1 MVEFLHKTRA
11 IWDGISIVQRAL
23 LVALVLAMAGMSA
36 VLVYWARRPDMRL
49 LYCELSPEDA
59 AKITDRI
66 AERGLCYELRSGGT
80 AIYVPQEHVHQLR
93 LDMAKDGLPLG
104 EQSGYRIF
112 EKEKIGVSPFVQNVN
127 LKRALQEELAKSIQM
142 IDGIVHARL
151 HIVAGEQ
158 TAFAVG
164 GVQTSAAV
172 VLKLKPGYKI
182 SATNVAAIT
191 HLVGGAVE
199 GLRPDAVTI
208 VDSQG
213 QLLSRRADAG
223 VSAGGAETVH
233 DFRERVETSLSSK
246 VEDMLTLVL
255 GPNRASVRVSA
266 VIDMNSVSTV
276 KETYDPT
283 GKVIT
288 SEEIT
293 SGQEP
298 VAGGGAGQTGTGGMK
313 KDETIKTEYEVGKT
327 VTQETILP
335 GSIKSLSVAAFV
347 DLSLDDPNP
356 AESGQA
362 AGKLM
367 QVEDVQEI
375 IKNALGLTDTSAV
388 KVIDVKF
395 SRATGLPVE
404 EQGGG
409 LTNYLEIARQASMGT
424 MAVCALVAF
433 RLLAGPRRKAAKGK
447 AARRAQGEGAGDGMV
462 VAAIGADSAA
472 MAALPGGPDGQGEQV
487 AVRRRIA
494 TALKEDP
501 ERVRQLF
508 ASWLEERS

>member
-1 MVEFLHKTRA
+1 LAEFLHKIRA
-11 IWDGISIVQRAL
+11 VWQGVSIVQRTL
-23 LVALVLAMAGMSA
+23 LIALVLAMAGISA
-36 VLVYWARRPDMRL
+36 VLVYWAKRPDMRL
-49 LYCELSPEDA
+49 LYSELSPEDA
-59 AKITDRI
+59 AKITDKV
-66 AERGLCYELRSGGT
+66 AERGLPYDLRSGGT
-80 AIYVPQEHVHQLR
+80 SVYVPQEHVHQLR
-93 LDMAKDGLPLG
+93 LDMAKDGLPVG

-151 HIVAGEQ
+151 HIVTGEQ

-172 VLKLKPGYKI
+172 VLRLKPGYKI

-191 HLVGGAVE
+191 HLVSGAVE

-213 QLLSRRADAG
+213 QLLSRKTDG
-223 VSAGGAETVH
+223 GMNAGGAETVH

-283 GKVIT
+283 GKVMT

-298 VAGGGAGQTGTGGMK
+298 VAGGGTGQTGGASAMK
-313 KDETIKTEYEVGKT
+313 KDETIKTQYEVGKT
-327 VTQETILP
+327 VMQETILP

-356 AESGQA
+356 SESGQA

-375 IKNALGLTDTSAV
+375 IKNALGLSNTAAI

-395 SRATGLPVE
+395 SRSTGLPVE
-404 EQGGG
+404 EEGGG

-424 MAVCALVAF
+424 MAICALAVF
-433 RLLAGPRRKAAKGK
+433 RLLRVPRRKAVQVKADRKAKGK
-447 AARRAQGEGAGDGMV
+447 GLVDNTA
-462 VAAIGADSAA
+462 VAAIGSGSAA
-472 MAALPGGPDGQGEQV
+472 AALPGASDDRDEQV
-487 AVRRRIA
+487 AIRRQIA
-494 TALKEDP
+494 VALKEDP

-508 ASWLEERS
+508 TSWLEERS

>member
-1 MVEFLHKTRA
+1 MAEFLHKIRA
-11 IWDGISIVQRAL
+11 IWEGVSIVQRAL
-23 LVALVLAMAGMSA
+23 LIALVLAMAGISA
-36 VLVYWARRPDMRL
+36 VLVYWAKRPDMRL
-49 LYCELSPEDA
+49 LYSELSPEDA
-59 AKITDRI
+59 AKITDKI
-66 AERGLCYELRSGGT
+66 VERGLRYELRSSGT
-80 AIYVPQEHVHQLR
+80 SVYVPQEHVHQLR
-93 LDMAKDGLPLG
+93 LDMAKDGLPVG

-151 HIVAGEQ
+151 HIVTGEQ

-164 GVQTSAAV
+164 SARTSAAV

-191 HLVGGAVE
+191 HLVSGAVE

-213 QLLSRRADAG
+213 QLLSRKTDAG
-223 VSAGGAETVH
+223 INAGGAETVH

-298 VAGGGAGQTGTGGMK
+298 VAGGQTAGASSLK

-347 DLSLDDPNP
+347 DLSLDDPDP
-356 AESGQA
+356 AQSGQT

-375 IKNALGLTDTSAV
+375 IKNALGLSDTSAI

-395 SRATGLPVE
+395 SRSTGLPAE

-424 MAVCALVAF
+424 MAICALVAF
-433 RLLAGPRRKAAKGK
+433 RLLAGPRKKVAQVKAGRKAMGKGTGDEM
-447 AARRAQGEGAGDGMV
+447 AA
-462 VAAIGADSAA
+462 AAIGAGSVA
-472 MAALPGGPDGQGEQV
+472 MAALPGSPDGQGEQI
-487 AVRRRIA
+487 AVRRQIA
-494 TALKEDP
+494 LALKEDP